1 MTPERAR
8 EILKAGKAERSYRKH
23 MTSEEEDDVY
33 DIWSRMERSS
43 SFEEILMLIAKGEQA

>member
-8 EILKAGKAERSYRKH
+8 EILEAGDAEGSYRKH
-23 MTSEEEDDVY
+23 MTPEEEDQVY
-33 DIWSRMERSS
+33 DIWAGMERSS